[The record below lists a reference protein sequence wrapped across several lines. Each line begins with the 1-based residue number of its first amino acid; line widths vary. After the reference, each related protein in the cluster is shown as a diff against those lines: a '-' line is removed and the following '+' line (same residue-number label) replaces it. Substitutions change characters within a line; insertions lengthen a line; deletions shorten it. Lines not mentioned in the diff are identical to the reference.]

1 MDQKHNIKIKTPE
14 EIAILVEAGQI
25 LASIIGQLSCSLK
38 SGMTTGELNAV
49 CDRLIAEKGV
59 QSAFKGY
66 RGYPASTCISINQ
79 QVVHGI
85 PGARIIQSGDIV
97 SIDVGIIYQEFYSDT
112 AVTLAVG
119 EISPRQK
126 ELLEVTQ
133 EALYGGIAWAKPGNH
148 LSDIS
153 HAIQTYVES
162 YGFSVVRDFVGHG
175 IGRNLHEE
183 PEIPNFGPPHQG
195 PELMPGMVLAIE
207 PMVNMGTWQTK
218 IVDDGWTVETLD
230 GKSSAHF
237 EHSVAVTEK
246 GPVILTERNG

>member
-14 EIAILVEAGQI
+14 EIAVLAQAGKI
-25 LASIIGQLSCSLK
+25 LASIVKQLSCSLK
-38 SGMTTGELNAV
+38 SGMTTGELNAE
-49 CDRLIAEKGV
+49 CDRLIAECGV
-59 QSAFKGY
+59 KPAFKGY

-85 PGARIIQSGDIV
+85 PGSRIIHNGDLV
-97 SIDVGIIYQEFYSDT
+97 SIDVGIIYREFYSDT
-112 AVTLAVG
+112 AITLAVG

-126 ELLEVTQ
+126 ELLAVTQ
-133 EALYGGIAWAKPGNH
+133 EALYEGIARAKPGNR

-153 HAIQTYVES
+153 HAIQTYAET
-162 YGFSVVRDFVGHG
+162 YDFSVVRDFVGHG

-195 PELMPGMVLAIE
+195 PDLMPGMVLAIE

-218 IVDDGWTVETLD
+218 ILDDGWTVETLD
-230 GKSSAHF
+230 GKPSAHF
-237 EHSVAVTEK
+237 EHSIAVTEK
-246 GPVILTERNG
+246 GPLILTERNG